1 MTVDLMDLARTAALA
16 GGQAILPFA
25 PRSPAGFAAR
35 SPAGFVGRPVPAD
48 AKADGSPL
56 TAADLAAHHAILDVL
71 AASGL
76 PVLSEESDP
85 DDVAG
90 LASWTRF
97 WCVDPLDGTKEFV
110 AGRPEFTVN
119 VALVEDGFPTLGVV
133 HVPVSGVTYG
143 GSAAG
148 AWKETPGEERRAIRT
163 REPEP
168 GRLVVV
174 ASRSHAGPAV
184 DAILAAVRADG
195 RATETAS
202 MGSSLKFCLVA
213 EGAADLYPRTGPTMA
228 WDTAAAQAVAEAAGG
243 AVCTWAGARLAV
255 RPARLLNPPVVT
267 WGSAAVAR
275 AWPRWSG
282 GVAPDVSARR

>member
-1 MTVDLMDLARTAALA
+1 MTPDRLLTLARSAALA
-16 GGQAILPFA
+16 GGRAILPFT
-25 PRSPAGFAAR
+25 AR

-56 TAADLAAHHAILDVL
+56 TAADLAAHRAILGVL
-71 AASGL
+71 ADSGL

-85 DDVAG
+85 DDIAG
-90 LASWTRF
+90 LPSWARF

-119 VALVEDGFPTLGVV
+119 VALVDGGAPVLGVV

-148 AWKETPGEERRAIRT
+148 AWKETPGEARVAIRV
-163 REPEP
+163 REPEA

-184 DAILAAVRADG
+184 DAVLAAVRADG
-195 RATETAS
+195 VEAETAS

-213 EGAADLYPRTGPTMA
+213 EGAADLYPRSGPTMA
-228 WDTAAAQAVAEAAGG
+228 WDTAAAQAVVEAAGG
-243 AVCTWAGARLAV
+243 RVATWDGERLAV
-255 RPARLLNPPVVT
+255 DPARLLNPPVVT
-267 WGSAAVAR
+267 WGSPRVAE
-275 AWPRWSG
+275 AWPRWSA
-282 GVAPDVSARR
+282 GVAPDAPGRR

>member
-1 MTVDLMDLARTAALA
+1 MTDGDLLGLARDAALA
-16 GGQAILPFA
+16 GGRAIRP
-25 PRSPAGFAAR
+25 
-35 SPAGFVGRPVPAD
+35 FVGRPVPAD

-56 TAADLAAHHAILDVL
+56 TAADMAAHRAILAVL

-85 DDVAG
+85 ADVAG
-90 LASWTRF
+90 AARWTRF

-119 VALVEDGFPTLGVV
+119 VALVEGGAPVLGVV

-148 AWKETPGEERRAIRT
+148 AWKETPGEARRPIRV

-184 DAILAAVRADG
+184 DAVLAAARADG
-195 RATETAS
+195 HAVETAS

-213 EGAADLYPRTGPTMA
+213 EGAADLYPRAGPTMA
-228 WDTAAAQAVAEAAGG
+228 WDTAAAQAVVEAAGG
-243 AVCTWAGARLAV
+243 QVCTWDGRRLAV
-255 RPARLLNPPVVT
+255 DPARLLNPPVVT
-267 WGSAAVAR
+267 WGSAPVAR
-275 AWPRWSG
+275 AWPRWSA
-282 GVAPDVSARR
+282 GVRADAPARR

>member
-1 MTVDLMDLARTAALA
+1 VTPDGLLDLARLAALA
-16 GGQAILPFA
+16 GGRAILP
-25 PRSPAGFAAR
+25 
-35 SPAGFVGRPVPAD
+35 FVGRPVPAD

-56 TAADLAAHHAILDVL
+56 TAADLAAHRVILEVL
-71 AASGL
+71 APSGL

-97 WCVDPLDGTKEFV
+97 WCVDPLDGTREFV

-119 VALVEDGFPTLGVV
+119 VALVDRGVPVLGVV

-143 GSAAG
+143 GSTAG
-148 AWKETPGEERRAIRT
+148 AWKETPGVPRVAIRV
-163 REPEP
+163 REPET

-184 DAILAAVRADG
+184 DAVLAAVRADG
-195 RATETAS
+195 VEAETAS

-213 EGAADLYPRTGPTMA
+213 EGAADLYPRSGPTMA
-228 WDTAAAQAVAEAAGG
+228 WDTAAAQAVVEAAGG
-243 AVCTWAGARLAV
+243 RVSTWSGRRLTV
-255 RPARLLNPPVVT
+255 DPARLLNPPVVT
-267 WGSAAVAR
+267 WGSRSVAD
-275 AWPRWSG
+275 AWPRWSAG
-282 GVAPDVSARR
+282 ATPDAPGRR

>member
-1 MTVDLMDLARTAALA
+1 MPDSLLDLARAATLA
-16 GGQAILPFA
+16 GGAAILP
-25 PRSPAGFAAR
+25 
-35 SPAGFVGRPVPAD
+35 FVGRPVPAD

-56 TAADLAAHHAILDVL
+56 TAADTAAHHAILAVL

-85 DDVAG
+85 ED
-90 LASWTRF
+90 LADAARWTRF

-119 VALVEDGFPTLGVV
+119 VALIDGGFPVLGVV

-143 GSAAG
+143 GSGEG
-148 AWKETPGEERRAIRT
+148 AWKEEPGAERRAVSVRD
-163 REPEP
+163 PHP

-184 DAILAAVRADG
+184 DAILERIGDDG
-195 RATETAS
+195 TEAETAS

-228 WDTAAAQAVAEAAGG
+228 WDTAAAQAVVEAAGG
-243 AVCTWAGARLAV
+243 RVATWSDERLGV
-255 RPARLLNPPVVT
+255 DTSNLLNPPVVT
-267 WGSAAVAR
+267 TGSAAVAE
-275 AWPRWSG
+275 AWLRWSAGVVPESG
-282 GVAPDVSARR
+282 GPRSGARR